1 MFKYINKEET
11 DGVRNLKVKQA
22 AISGSKHIGIS
33 NILKGTLI
41 LTLAGFITRVIGF
54 LYKIFLSKVMGTE
67 WLGIYQLVFP
77 VYGIAFTIY
86 ATGIQTALSRLIAAE
101 MGKKNHKNIG
111 RILRVGLLLSVSL
124 ALILSFLLYRF
135 SDYVALRFLLEPRSS
150 SSLRILAVVFPFCAI
165 TSCINGYYYGLKKA
179 GVPAESQLLEQ
190 MIRVIVVYIA
200 AYTVGK
206 GNFQVTCEMAVLGLV
221 IGEIASS
228 LFNFLSLF
236 ISKPPKAMLYPG
248 PDPNTK
254 TLRRKTILGNI
265 LHLSVPLSTNRLLIN
280 ILHSIEAVLIPTML
294 RKSGLSTSDA
304 LSTYGTLVGMSIP
317 FIMFPTA
324 VINSLAVLLL
334 PTVSE
339 AQAMENNDMIGRTT
353 AVSIKYSLIIGIMS
367 TGIFLLFG
375 NELGISIFNS
385 EEAGSYLIVLAWI
398 CPLIYMATTMG
409 SIING
414 LGKAHITFINSIV
427 GTLVKIL
434 IIIFLIPREGIGGY
448 LIALLIGQLI
458 LTIMDSI
465 YIIRNIYFQFDAIN
479 SLLKPGIIVAMSG
492 FILKRI
498 YEYLHKITQIHQAV
512 FLLSFCLIFCV
523 VCLILFI
530 ITDMISKSDF
540 K

>member
-1 MFKYINKEET
+1 M
-11 DGVRNLKVKQA
+11 KVKQA
-22 AISGSKHIGIS
+22 AISGSKHIGRS

>member
-1 MFKYINKEET
+1 
-11 DGVRNLKVKQA
+11 LKVKQA
-22 AISGSKHIGIS
+22 AIAGSRHIGRS

-41 LTLAGFITRVIGF
+41 LTLAGFATRVIGF

-86 ATGIQTALSRLIAAE
+86 ATGIQTAISRLIAAE
-101 MGKKNHKNIG
+101 MGRRNHKNIG
-111 RILRVGLLLSVSL
+111 KILRSGILLSISI
-124 ALILSFLLYRF
+124 ALILSFLLYKF
-135 SDYVALRFLLEPRSS
+135 SDTVALHFLLEPRSA
-150 SSLRILAVVFPFCAI
+150 SSLRILALVFPFCGI

-179 GVPAESQLLEQ
+179 GVPASTQLIEQ
-190 MIRVIVVYIA
+190 IIRVIVVYTA
-200 AYTVGK
+200 AFTVGK
-206 GNFQVTCEMAVLGLV
+206 DNFRVTCEMAVIGLV

-228 LFNFLSLF
+228 LYNF
-236 ISKPPKAMLYPG
+236 ISIFITKSPKDMLYLG
-248 PDPNTK
+248 PNLSAV
-254 TLRRKTILGNI
+254 TLRRRQILKNI
-265 LHLSVPLSTNRLLIN
+265 LTLSIPLSTNRLLIN
-280 ILHSIEAVLIPTML
+280 ILHSVEAVLIPTML
-294 RKSGLSTSDA
+294 RRSGLNTAEA

-339 AQAMENNDMIGRTT
+339 AQAMDNNDMIGRTT
-353 AVSIKYSLIIGIMS
+353 SVSIKYSLIIGIMS

-375 NELGISIFNS
+375 NNLGISIFNS
-385 EEAGSYLIVLAWI
+385 EEAGRYLIVLAWI
-398 CPLIYMATTMG
+398 CPLIYIATTLG

-427 GTLVKIL
+427 GTIAKIVIIIIL
-434 IIIFLIPREGIGGY
+434 IPHRGIDGY

-458 LTIMDSI
+458 ITIMDSI
-465 YIIRNIYFQFDAIN
+465 HIIRNIPFQFDAVN

-492 FILKRI
+492 FILKSI
-498 YEYLHKITQIHQAV
+498 YEYLHKITHLHQAV
-512 FLLSFCLIFCV
+512 FLLLFCFIFCI

-530 ITDMISKSDF
+530 ITDTISKKDF

>member
-22 AISGSKHIGIS
+22 AISGSKHIGRS

>member
-1 MFKYINKEET
+1 LFKYINKEET

-22 AISGSKHIGIS
+22 AISGSKHIGRS

>member
-1 MFKYINKEET
+1 M
-11 DGVRNLKVKQA
+11 KVKQA
-22 AISGSKHIGIS
+22 AIAGSRHIGRS
-33 NILKGTLI
+33 NLLKGTLI
-41 LTLAGFITRVIGF
+41 LTLAGFATRVIGF

-86 ATGIQTALSRLIAAE
+86 ATGIQTAISRLIAAE
-101 MGKKNHKNIG
+101 MGRRNHKNIG
-111 RILRVGLLLSVSL
+111 KILRSGILLSISI
-124 ALILSFLLYRF
+124 ALILSFLLYKF
-135 SDYVALRFLLEPRSS
+135 SDTVALHFLLEPRSA
-150 SSLRILAVVFPFCAI
+150 SSLRILALVFPFCGI

-179 GVPAESQLLEQ
+179 GVPASTQLIEQ
-190 MIRVIVVYIA
+190 IIRVIVVYTA
-200 AYTVGK
+200 AFTVGK
-206 GNFQVTCEMAVLGLV
+206 DNFRVTCEMAVIGLV

-228 LFNFLSLF
+228 LYNF
-236 ISKPPKAMLYPG
+236 ISIFITKSPKDMLYLG
-248 PDPNTK
+248 PNLSAV
-254 TLRRKTILGNI
+254 TLRRRQILKNI
-265 LHLSVPLSTNRLLIN
+265 LTLSIPLSTNRLLIN
-280 ILHSIEAVLIPTML
+280 ILHSVEAVLIPTML
-294 RKSGLSTSDA
+294 RRSGLNTAEA

-339 AQAMENNDMIGRTT
+339 AQAMDNNDMIGRTT
-353 AVSIKYSLIIGIMS
+353 SVSIKYSLIIGIMS

-375 NELGISIFNS
+375 NNLGISIFNS
-385 EEAGSYLIVLAWI
+385 EEAGRYLIVLAWI
-398 CPLIYMATTMG
+398 CPLIYIATTLG

-427 GTLVKIL
+427 GTIAKIVIIIIL
-434 IIIFLIPREGIGGY
+434 IPHRGIDGY

-458 LTIMDSI
+458 ITIMDSI
-465 YIIRNIYFQFDAIN
+465 HIIRNIPFQFDAVN

-492 FILKRI
+492 FILKSI
-498 YEYLHKITQIHQAV
+498 YEYLHKITHLHQAV
-512 FLLSFCLIFCV
+512 FLLLFCFIFCI

-530 ITDMISKSDF
+530 ITDTISKKDF